1 MFGLINTVG
10 KFTRLRTFG
19 QDFKGTAQREKGTKY
34 AKKVLSYILLE
45 NLLRFFQFGK
55 EVAVN
60 IYNIQPV
67 S

>member
-10 KFTRLRTFG
+10 KFTRLRAFG

-60 IYNIQPV
+60 ISNI
-67 S
+67 